1 MVCCAFCL
9 AAIIVDTDI
18 IVGEKSAEA
27 VEAEKVILKQ
37 FQAADPELKGQIQPE
52 ESVRKCL
59 QVIEHLDAETSGL
72 LLSHNGDKE
81 RWL

>member
-1 MVCCAFCL
+1 MAFYLTAIMVG
-9 AAIIVDTDI
+9 TDI
-18 IVGEKSAEA
+18 IAGDKPSQV
-27 VEAEKVILKQ
+27 VEAEKVMLKQ
-37 FQAADPELKGQIQPE
+37 FQAAEPELKGQIQPE

-59 QVIEHLDAETSGL
+59 QVIGCLDAETSGL